1 MREFLDSVCESAVNA
16 ESVTAAEQ
24 FLADLGITDSN
35 TLAGVSMEDLVKES
49 SFPTGSLVTKSLL
62 SRATLLA
69 KEVFRAKSKA
79 QSTGSQSSA
88 GSTQQQVQQP
98 DISAVSAHV
107 SLMGSE
113 VSAMVLANGLA
124 PYVCQPSQDAC
135 RRLDRQS
142 ARLLGP

>member
-1 MREFLDSVCESAVNA
+1 
-16 ESVTAAEQ
+16 
-24 FLADLGITDSN
+24 
-35 TLAGVSMEDLVKES
+35 MEDLVKES
-49 SFPTGSLVTKSLL
+49 SFPTGNLVTKSLL

-79 QSTGSQSSA
+79 QSAGSQSSA

-113 VSAMVLANGLA
+113 VSAMVLANGLGPLFVSPVKMLA
-124 PYVCQPSQDAC
+124 DASIDNLPVSLVPDTSLFQLLESE
-135 RRLDRQS
+135 RKS
-142 ARLLGP
+142 AASAVPPRVAFTY